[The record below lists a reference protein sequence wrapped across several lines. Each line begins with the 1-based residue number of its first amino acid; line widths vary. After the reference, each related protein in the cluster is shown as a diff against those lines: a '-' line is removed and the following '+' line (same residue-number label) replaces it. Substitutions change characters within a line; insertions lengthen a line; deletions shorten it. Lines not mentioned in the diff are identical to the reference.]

1 MVLSHITATGA
12 YLPSRIVTNAEIGKI
27 VGLDDRAIYRRTGI
41 RERRWADEKEA
52 TSDLAA
58 QAARQ
63 ALAQLDLDPKEI
75 DLILVAT
82 TSPDMFFPST
92 ACLVQE
98 KIGAVRAAG
107 FDLSASC
114 SGFVFALSVAD
125 QYLKNRQACLSGRQ
139 AKTVLVIAAEVK
151 SRFLNYDDPGT
162 AILFGD
168 GAGAVLLQASEGKR
182 GILSCHLRT
191 DGSKR
196 DLIEIPGGGSRSP
209 ITRENL
215 GLNTIRMK
223 GNRLFRTVVREFEQ
237 AVQETLKQHRLLI
250 SDVDHFIFHQ
260 ANRRM
265 LESLTRKCRIPMEK
279 VAMVIERYGNTSSS
293 SIPIALHAAQEAG
306 QLKPGQ
312 LIFLGG
318 VGGGLTGGTALIRW

>member
-1 MVLSHITATGA
+1 MILSRIIATGA
-12 YLPSRIVTNAEIGKI
+12 YLPSRIVTNAEIGKR

-58 QAARQ
+58 QAAIRAMTQ
-63 ALAQLDLDPKEI
+63 ASIDPKAI

-98 KIGAVRAAG
+98 KIGAERAAG
-107 FDLSASC
+107 FDLAASC
-114 SGFVFALSVAD
+114 SGFIFALSIAD
-125 QYLKNRQACLSGRQ
+125 QYLKNQQ

-151 SRFLNYDDPGT
+151 SRFLNYSDPGT

-168 GAGAVLLQASEGKR
+168 GAGAVLLQASEGEQ
-182 GILSCHLRT
+182 GILSCRLHT

-209 ITRENL
+209 ITKESL

-237 AVQETLKQHRLLI
+237 AIQETLKHHDLQL

-265 LESLTRKCRIPMEK
+265 LESLAQKCRIPMEK
-279 VAMVIERYGNTSSS
+279 LVLVVEQYGNTSSS
-293 SIPIALHAAQEAG
+293 SIPIALHTAHEAG
-306 QLKPGQ
+306 RLKPGQ
-312 LIFLGG
+312 LVLLGG

>member
-1 MVLSHITATGA
+1 MTLSRIIATGSS
-12 YLPSRIVTNAEIGKI
+12 LPSRIVTNTEIAKM
-27 VGLDDRAIYRRTGI
+27 VGLEERAIYRRTGI

-58 QAARQ
+58 QAAKQ
-63 ALAQLDLDPKEI
+63 AVAQAGLDPKAI

-98 KIGAVRAAG
+98 KIGAERAAG
-107 FDLSASC
+107 FDLAASC
-114 SGFVFALSVAD
+114 SGFIFALSIAD
-125 QYLKNRQACLSGRQ
+125 QYLKNQQ

-151 SRFLNYDDPGT
+151 SRFLNFDDPST

-168 GAGAVLLQASEGKR
+168 GAGAVLLQASESER
-182 GILSCHLRT
+182 GILSCHLHT
-191 DGSKR
+191 DGSKH

-209 ITRENL
+209 AIRENQR
-215 GLNTIRMK
+215 LNTIRMK
-223 GNRLFRTVVREFEQ
+223 GNRLFRTVVRQFEQ
-237 AVQETLKQHRLLI
+237 AIQETVKHHGLTL

-265 LESLTRKCRIPMEK
+265 LESLAQRCRIPMEK
-279 VAMVIERYGNTSSS
+279 LVLVIEHYGNTSSS
-293 SIPIALHAAQEAG
+293 SIPIALHAADEAG
-306 QLKPGQ
+306 RLKPDQ
-312 LIFLGG
+312 LILLGG

>member
-1 MVLSHITATGA
+1 MVFSRISATGA
-12 YLPSRIVTNAEIGKI
+12 YLPSRIVTNAEIGKV

-63 ALAQLDLDPKEI
+63 ALAQLDLEPKAI

-98 KIGAVRAAG
+98 KIGAERAAG
-107 FDLSASC
+107 FDLAASC
-114 SGFVFALSVAD
+114 SGFIFGLSIAD
-125 QYLKNRQACLSGRQ
+125 QYIKNRQ
-139 AKTVLVIAAEVK
+139 AKTVLVLAAEVK
-151 SRFLNYDDPGT
+151 SRFLNYEDPGT

-168 GAGAVLLQASEGKR
+168 GAGAVLLQASEEKC

-223 GNRLFRTVVREFEQ
+223 GNRLFRTVVRDFEQ
-237 AVQETLKQHRLLI
+237 AVRGTLKHHRLLI

-265 LESLTRKCRIPMEK
+265 LESLARKCQVPTEK
-279 VAMVIERYGNTSSS
+279 LVMVIEQYGNTSSS
-293 SIPIALHAAQEAG
+293 SIPIALHAAHGEG
-306 QLKPGQ
+306 RLKPGQ

-318 VGGGLTGGTALIRW
+318 VGGGLTGGTALILW

>member
-1 MVLSHITATGA
+1 MILSRIIATGA
-12 YLPSRIVTNAEIGKI
+12 YLPSRIVTNAEIAKM
-27 VGLDDRAIYRRTGI
+27 VGIEERAIYRRTGI

-58 QAARQ
+58 QAAKQ
-63 ALAQLDLDPKEI
+63 VLARSGLDPKEI
-75 DLILVAT
+75 DFILVAT

-98 KIGAVRAAG
+98 KIGAGRAAA
-107 FDLSASC
+107 FDLAASC
-114 SGFVFALSVAD
+114 SGFIFALSIAD
-125 QYLKNRQACLSGRQ
+125 QYLKNRQA
-139 AKTVLVIAAEVK
+139 KTILVIAAEVK

-168 GAGAVLLQASEGKR
+168 GAGAVLLKASEGER
-182 GILSCHLRT
+182 GILSCHLQT
-191 DGSKR
+191 DGSKH

-209 ITRENL
+209 AVRE
-215 GLNTIRMK
+215 GRRLNTIRMK
-223 GNRLFRTVVREFEQ
+223 GNRLFRAVVRQFEQ
-237 AVQETLKQHRLLI
+237 AIHGAVKHQGLTL
-250 SDVDHFIFHQ
+250 SDIDHFIFHQ

-265 LESLTRKCRIPMEK
+265 LESLAKKCRIPMEK
-279 VAMVIERYGNTSSS
+279 LTLVIERYGNTSSS
-293 SIPIALHAAQEAG
+293 SIPIALQAADEAG
-306 QLKPGQ
+306 RLKPGQ

>member
-1 MVLSHITATGA
+1 MILSRIIATGA
-12 YLPSRIVTNAEIGKI
+12 YLPSRIVTNTEIAKM

-52 TSDLAA
+52 TSDLAVHAAKQAMA
-58 QAARQ
+58 QAG
-63 ALAQLDLDPKEI
+63 LDPKAI

-98 KIGAVRAAG
+98 KIGAGHAAG
-107 FDLSASC
+107 FDLAASC
-114 SGFVFALSVAD
+114 SGFIFALSIAD
-125 QYLKNRQACLSGRQ
+125 QYLKNRQ

-168 GAGAVLLQASEGKR
+168 GAGAVLLQASEGER
-182 GILSCHLRT
+182 GILSCHLHT
-191 DGSKR
+191 DGSKH

-209 ITRENL
+209 AVRE
-215 GLNTIRMK
+215 GRRLNTIRMK
-223 GNRLFRTVVREFEQ
+223 GNRLFRTVVRQFEQ
-237 AVQETLKQHRLLI
+237 AIQETLKHHGLTLA
-250 SDVDHFIFHQ
+250 DVDHFIFHQ

-265 LESLTRKCRIPMEK
+265 LESLARKCRIPMEK
-279 VAMVIERYGNTSSS
+279 LVLVIERYGNTSSS
-293 SIPIALHAAQEAG
+293 SIPIALYTAHEAG
-306 QLKPGQ
+306 RLKPGQ
-312 LIFLGG
+312 LVLLGG